1 MKAFHNDIE
10 IKTKY
15 VNRVMEHQ
23 RLDNLVK
30 GETGVNGKGC
40 AVSCTLDMVYDHSRY
55 PIEMGIPEW
64 MAMLEDSLFEGMS
77 LEKSKTFPEMFLKA
91 INVGSDLEKVKT
103 PFIIKVLERNLRSL
117 DSCEFDKEN
126 NPEVVAAIDGS
137 KKAVNMM
144 IDAYKMGDESAARLA
159 ESTARSAALPATWS
173 ATWEQIA
180 NDLIECIE
188 DCDKGAE

>member
-117 DSCEFDKEN
+117 DSCEFDKET
-126 NPEVVAAIDGS
+126 NPEVVAAIEGS

-144 IDAYKMGDESAARLA
+144 IDA
-159 ESTARSAALPATWS
+159 
-173 ATWEQIA
+173 
-180 NDLIECIE
+180 
-188 DCDKGAE
+188 